1 MFKNYLK
8 IAFRN
13 LWRNKTFSAIN
24 ILGLA
29 IGLATCLVI
38 TLFVVHE
45 LSHDR
50 YHEKADRLVR
60 VVFRAS
66 IQGDKIKEA
75 VVMPPVPAFYAK
87 PQSIAELVDW
97 SGGLYEPPA
106 KFRSW

>member
-29 IGLATCLVI
+29 IGLATCLII

-45 LSHDR
+45 LSYDR

-66 IQGDKIKEA
+66 INGDKIKEA
-75 VVMPPVPAFYAK
+75 VVMPPVAQTLLADYPEVRQLPASATAAN
-87 PQSIAELVDW
+87 PW
-97 SGGLYEPPA
+97 
-106 KFRSW
+106 